1 MANMFRRMALRS
13 YPDLTRSIMPY
24 ISRVQDLFTCE
35 MGIGFGQWRQIGL
48 SIMSKQIESAALTT
62 LPLRVR
68 LTILNMV
75 SILTHTIQADVALL
89 SEFGNVEME
98 NPIS

>member
-1 MANMFRRMALRS
+1 
-13 YPDLTRSIMPY
+13 
-24 ISRVQDLFTCE
+24 

-75 SILTHTIQADVALL
+75 SILTHTIQADLALL
-89 SEFGNVEME
+89 SESGNVEME